1 MRNKITELLNA
12 QDADFLEEL
21 MSGYLYGEKV
31 LGDFKLEL
39 MKDYGGE
46 DQGSDYWAVWKF
58 TLQDEVAERVEY
70 VKFYGYY
77 QSYNGADYQGW
88 EFVTPKQVMVTEW
101 Y

>member
-1 MRNKITELLNA
+1 MRDKITELLNS
-12 QDADFLEEL
+12 QGVDKEGL
-21 MSGYLYGEKV
+21 MSGWGPDT

-39 MKDYGGE
+39 MADYGGE
-46 DQGSDYWAVWKF
+46 DRGSEYWAVWKF